1 MRFPGQSEPEA
12 GAAAG
17 VTRGRRW
24 VVAVAVGAVLLTGA
38 GVGASLVVKSPAQAA
53 ADSEAPPP
61 DVLTAPVERR
71 VLKTSVILRGTVVAG
86 QSVDVTP
93 GAAGAGAEGASAPTV
108 TKTPLKAGD
117 RVAAG
122 KTLIEVS
129 GRPVIALHGG
139 LPVYRDLK
147 PGSEGDDVAQ
157 LQKALA
163 ELGHST
169 APDASGT
176 YGAGTKAAVTALYS
190 ALGYDPVEAGG
201 EEGSDVE
208 AAEDLVKSMER
219 AVEDARD
226 ALDDAE
232 EAQEAQEAAE
242 QAAGASGA
250 QAPGA
255 QTPGAQTP
263 GAQTPGAQTGAPG
276 ARAGSGGTAA
286 GAPAGPAASASP
298 GAAPGTGGGQ
308 GGGGNGEDV
317 LEEPRKNL
325 ARARED
331 LAEARA
337 DLERAR
343 SAAGAMLPSSEVVFL
358 ESFPARVDSV
368 SAEVGAQVSGAVMKV
383 SSGAL
388 EVHGLLQAHQKELIR
403 AGMRT
408 RILSEVTGAEAA
420 ARVESV
426 ADSPS
431 TEQSAQGDGQGGQDG
446 QASAGSGRSGYLVVV
461 DPDRTLPADLA
472 GQDVRLTVEAGSTD
486 GEVLVVPV
494 TAVSAGADGRTVV
507 TVVDA
512 DGRQRRVPVRA
523 GTTGDGYVEV
533 TPSAGAR
540 LAEDD
545 RVLTG
550 VRRAAGT
557 ATGGGGS

>member
-17 VTRGRRW
+17 ATRGRRW

-176 YGAGTKAAVTALYS
+176 YGSGTKAAVTALYS

-232 EAQEAQEAAE
+232 EAQETEEAAE
-242 QAAGASGA
+242 QAASASGA
-250 QAPGA
+250 QASGA
-255 QTPGAQTP
+255 QASGAQ
-263 GAQTPGAQTGAPG
+263 ASGAQTGAP
-276 ARAGSGGTAA
+276 

-426 ADSPS
+426 ADSPT

-461 DPDRTLPADLA
+461 GPDRTLPADLA